1 MNKYSF
7 KKGFSQVQQKDAA
20 EVRRRITEA
29 LNLNPESRA
38 SWKLRIDG
46 SVEPKVSEAE
56 AIENIFHEYG
66 IYEIWGS

>member
-7 KKGFSQVQQKDAA
+7 KKGFSQVRQKDAA

-46 SVEPKVSEAE
+46 SVEPKVSEAK
-56 AIENIFHEYG
+56 AIEDIFHDYG